1 MHIIL
6 TGRLK
11 INNDEEITKILSLE
25 KSLIEIDGTLQS
37 MEMQLCMGNV
47 ENLTEY
53 NLRLTEED
61 THQSRVADT
70 LSCWKT

>member
-37 MEMQLCMGNV
+37 MEMQLCMGNCHIPDSGPIV
-47 ENLTEY
+47 
-53 NLRLTEED
+53 
-61 THQSRVADT
+61 
-70 LSCWKT
+70 